1 MLDINMRTTKF
12 TDESDRENINVIN
25 TQVVVLY
32 NVTKRSKELK
42 PKKKKKKVGIFQLP
56 RFLDSFTSNA
66 KELRILNQ

>member
-42 PKKKKKKVGIFQLP
+42 PKKKKKKSRNLP
-56 RFLDSFTSNA
+56 ASKIS
-66 KELRILNQ
+66 